1 MPSLVATIISISE
14 VLRCSLCV
22 TRVVFFQDYNVLI
35 QRAQE
40 AT

>member
-1 MPSLVATIISISE
+1 MPSLGATIISISE
-14 VLRCSLCV
+14 VLHCSLCV
-22 TRVVFFQDYNVLI
+22 TRVVFFQDFNALI